1 LPHSVR
7 ELRMATF
14 ESASQ
19 FFVCSPLSGG
29 GLTLNQR
36 FTLLDAGAGKQGA
49 FDESPKRARRW

>member
-1 LPHSVR
+1 
-7 ELRMATF
+7 MATF